1 MMDQLLQKSEA
12 KQKEAWKVVQQSG
25 VVLAWESIGAEVR
38 LVGSLK
44 MGLMIKH
51 QDVDFHIY
59 TPELSVTES
68 FKAVARMAENPSIKR
83 VEFINGIQTDEHC
96 IEWHAKYL
104 GPEGEDW
111 QIDMIHILKGSTYDG
126 YFERVAERILAI
138 LTPETKRTILELKD
152 ITPDGEHIPG
162 IEYYQAVLRDGVRT
176 WDEFAAWR
184 QSHPMNGVAH
194 WCP

>member
-1 MMDQLLQKSEA
+1 MTDHLLEKSEA
-12 KQKEAWKVVQQSG
+12 KQKEAWEVVRQSG
-25 VVLAWESIGAEVR
+25 IVTAWESIGAEVR

-68 FKAVARMAENPSIKR
+68 FKAVARMAENPSIKK
-83 VEFINGIQTDEHC
+83 VDYINGIQTDEHC
-96 IEWHAKYL
+96 IEWHAKYA
-104 GPEGEDW
+104 GPQGEDW

-126 YFERVAERILAI
+126 YFERVAERILAV
-138 LTPETKRTILELKD
+138 LTPETKRTVLELKD

-162 IEYYQAVLRDGVRT
+162 IEYYQAVIRDGIRT
-176 WDEFAAWR
+176 WDEFTAWR
-184 QSHPMNGVAH
+184 RAHPMNGVAH